1 MNSTPKVTITIPL
14 YNCESHIRETIDSVL
29 AQTFSDFELV
39 IIDDQSTD
47 HSYHIAKSY
56 DDPRIR
62 IIKNIRRQG
71 FFGNWNA
78 CLEFMTGT
86 YCKLLPHDDTL
97 EPTCLEKQVAILDEY
112 PEVELVH
119 NARKII
125 DPDGTILTFRKLK
138 EATGIKDSNSS
149 LRDIVR
155 SGTNPIGEPASV
167 MFRRTTKDRIGEFS
181 DKDMYSIDV
190 DYWSRLLAEG
200 KRYYIDEVLSS
211 FRVWPDSASVKLF
224 GSQSKSMKAF
234 FKRLQSC
241 HPEAICPADVR
252 IGVFKSRLLEL
263 ARGGFYC
270 VMKLKNKT
278 GGCCKSRV

>member
-1 MNSTPKVTITIPL
+1 MKTLPKVSITIPL
-14 YNCESHIRETIDSVL
+14 YNCESHIRQTIDCVL
-29 AQTFSDFELV
+29 AQTLKDFELV

-47 HSYHIAKSY
+47 HSYYIAKSY

-62 IIKNIRRQG
+62 IIKNIERQG

-97 EPTCLEKQVAILDEY
+97 EPTCLEKQVAILDKF

-125 DPDGTILTFRKLK
+125 NPEGNILAVRRLK
-138 EATGIKDSNSS
+138 ETSGMKDSNSS
-149 LRDIVR
+149 LRSIVR

-167 MFRRTTKDRIGEFS
+167 MFRRTTKERIGDFS
-181 DKDMYSIDV
+181 NADMYSIDI
-190 DYWSRLLAEG
+190 DYWVRLLAEG

-224 GSQSKSMKAF
+224 GSQSKSMRAF
-234 FKRLQSC
+234 FQRLEKSY
-241 HPEAICPADVR
+241 PEAIRPSDVWV
-252 IGVFKSRLLEL
+252 GSMKSQLLEI
-263 ARGGFYC
+263 ARGGFYAW
-270 VMKLKNKT
+270 MKMKN
-278 GGCCKSRV
+278 R